1 MNGSK
6 VDGAG
11 CGDAKHSATKGKK
24 NTRGVGEKEGPPGRR
39 DTYKSRPSR
48 SDTRGRLDSL
58 GFVKLEVIPPLLEAL
73 CGGSLGRWLCL
84 LMQR

>member
-6 VDGAG
+6 VGGAG

-39 DTYKSRPSR
+39 DTYR
-48 SDTRGRLDSL
+48 SKIKVDLLGAIPGEGLTRWGL
-58 GFVKLEVIPPLLEAL
+58 
-73 CGGSLGRWLCL
+73 
-84 LMQR
+84 